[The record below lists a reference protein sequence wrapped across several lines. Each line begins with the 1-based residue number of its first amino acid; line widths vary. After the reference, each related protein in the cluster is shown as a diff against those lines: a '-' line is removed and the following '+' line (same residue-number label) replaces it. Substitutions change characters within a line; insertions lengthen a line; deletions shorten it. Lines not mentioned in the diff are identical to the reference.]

1 MGRSKFRRPNKVL
14 IFNGARVL
22 VAVVRSLCSAAE
34 LTNNR
39 ASAVHNCCT
48 GKTVRSGLYYYR
60 QLHPDVLIEMDD
72 LDSLKLEEYD
82 KMCGDERKYITT
94 RKMAH
99 LRQRADVKFKQKM
112 AIAKEMLSKAE

>member
-1 MGRSKFRRPNKVL
+1 MRRSKFRRPHKVL

-72 LDSLKLEEYD
+72 LDSLTLEEYD
-82 KMCGDERKYITT
+82 NLCCAERKYIST
-94 RKMAH
+94 RKMAL
-99 LRQRADVKFKQKM
+99 LRKRTDAKYKQQR
-112 AIAKEMLSKAE
+112 ETSKISTN